1 MKKQK
6 EIPITESSSTMAT
19 FLTSQNS
26 MADKLLSDG
35 SSDNSSSDASSNESS
50 TDSSQSLNGSTN
62 RDKWTHSHEFV
73 FAVAGCAIGLG
84 RFSNNFF
91 YWPIKFELLQPIR
104 ELVK

>member
-6 EIPITESSSTMAT
+6 DIPITESSSTMAT

-26 MADKLLSDG
+26 MAEKLLSDTS
-35 SSDNSSSDASSNESS
+35 SSDNSSNDSSSSNDSPS
-50 TDSSQSLNGSTN
+50 DSSQSLNGNAN

-84 RFSNNFF
+84 WFSN
-91 YWPIKFELLQPIR
+91 R
-104 ELVK
+104 